1 MSYSAVETIIP
12 FAIHGTGNAMVVF
25 LSDGPFLDDLYLGKI
40 AISFRSCFIS
50 LSYGILSIHFLYRYL
65 ALFQLDFFKFYH
77 KIKPMLRDT
86 FAVRKFFYNVMMEYY
101 NCDSFITPLFAV
113 TYKGFD
119 TTFIIRSWICIFIA
133 TFISLSFLIMYVV
146 IGIRIMKNLKINMKI
161 SKNNKKVHRQLLK
174 VLIVQTSIPICISFL
189 PCVCAWYLP
198 ICWKTKQLFCG
209 DRLICIPLFGS
220 IGYYQYDSIL
230 FYTTYPDVPDQ
241 TKSNIKY
248 YNINVV
254 KKLKQFDC
262 VFVE

>member
-133 TFISLSFLIMYVV
+133 TFISLSSLIMYVV

-198 ICWKTKQLFCG
+198 IFG
-209 DRLICIPLFGS
+209 IDVGRLNNYFAVIALSAFPCLDPLV
-220 IGYYQYDSIL
+220 IIN
-230 FYTTYPDVPDQ
+230 VPDQ